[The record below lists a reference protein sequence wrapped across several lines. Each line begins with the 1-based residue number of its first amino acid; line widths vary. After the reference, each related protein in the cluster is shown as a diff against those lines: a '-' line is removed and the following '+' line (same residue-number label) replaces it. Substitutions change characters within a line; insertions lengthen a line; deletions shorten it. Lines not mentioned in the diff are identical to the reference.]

1 MRKHPSPW
9 SVRGVSQEARA
20 NAARAAARRRMT
32 IGAWVTGA
40 LTSAANAELGVG
52 HGTPAARA
60 DPPAGDAAT
69 LADQLADYER
79 HHQLKFDE
87 LAAAIAALAEQLDK
101 AAGPTARLVSV
112 DQLALAIKPLK
123 QALERV
129 EKSMGDDTDAGQV
142 TGRISNLPGARGG

>member
-1 MRKHPSPW
+1 MKKHPPPW

-20 NAARAAARRRMT
+20 KAARAAARRRMT

-52 HGTPAARA
+52 HGTQAARA

-112 DQLALAIKPLK
+112 DHLARAIKPLEH
-123 QALERV
+123 ALDLAA
-129 EKSMGDDTDAGQV
+129 KIGDDDSGAGGAP
-142 TGRISNLPGARGG
+142 GRISNLPGARGG